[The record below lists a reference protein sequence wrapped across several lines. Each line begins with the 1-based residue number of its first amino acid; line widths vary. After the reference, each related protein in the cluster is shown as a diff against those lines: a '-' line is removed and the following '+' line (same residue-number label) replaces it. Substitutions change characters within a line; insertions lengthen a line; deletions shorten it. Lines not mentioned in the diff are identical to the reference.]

1 MPLEANLGRSRT
13 FVTDYLPFMRTI
25 APSGKLLN
33 RGTTCWCCV
42 PDSFI
47 RCCCLVSADVDSA
60 MNNLYSYVRS
70 NENKEVKAESENAA
84 RLEEQARIL
93 QMDDIVEDDDSSL
106 EDTTITFAD
115 VSHDESAPKRT
126 KLSQRAKKAPR
137 EVSLSPQEII
147 IIDD

>member
-1 MPLEANLGRSRT
+1 
-13 FVTDYLPFMRTI
+13 
-25 APSGKLLN
+25 
-33 RGTTCWCCV
+33 
-42 PDSFI
+42 
-47 RCCCLVSADVDSA
+47 